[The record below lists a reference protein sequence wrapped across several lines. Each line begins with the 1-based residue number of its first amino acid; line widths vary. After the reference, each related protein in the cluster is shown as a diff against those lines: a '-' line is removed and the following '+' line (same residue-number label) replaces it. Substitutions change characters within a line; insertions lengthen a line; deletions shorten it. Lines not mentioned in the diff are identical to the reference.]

1 MVVPGGKGSLRAFSP
16 ESLAGVCCL
25 TRGSMLRRLPGP
37 FGVWACGTENTV
49 QAARVRPVACQCR
62 GGEGSVTL
70 VAEGRR
76 ESRKQ
81 KAEGRRQ
88 KAEGRR
94 QRAEGRGQK
103 AEGRGQRAEGRG
115 QKAESRR
122 QKAEGRGLRHL
133 EVSVPARHG
142 SFLLFLLPFAFCH
155 KGISP
160 FVE

>member
-70 VAEGRR
+70 VAEGRG

-88 KAEGRR
+88 KAEGR
-94 QRAEGRGQK
+94 
-103 AEGRGQRAEGRG
+103 GQRAEGR
-115 QKAESRR
+115 R
-122 QKAEGRGLRHL
+122 QKSATPR
-133 EVSVPARHG
+133 SVCSG
-142 SFLLFLLPFAFCH
+142 SPRLISAFLSAFCFL
-155 KGISP
+155 SQRNRT
-160 FVE
+160 VRD

>member
-88 KAEGRR
+88 KAEGRGETLPSVGVVVLGPALFFFFFFSVCFFWTK
-94 QRAEGRGQK
+94 QQPKRG
-103 AEGRGQRAEGRG
+103 GGG
-115 QKAESRR
+115 SRN
-122 QKAEGRGLRHL
+122 RHF
-133 EVSVPARHG
+133 E
-142 SFLLFLLPFAFCH
+142 
-155 KGISP
+155 
-160 FVE
+160 